1 MGGVEMNIEEIK
13 KIALDEIEQERLR
26 DAIEQYKTKLRNK
39 RSFLDKLFPFRIVI
53 IKKEV

>member
-1 MGGVEMNIEEIK
+1 MNIEEIK